1 MHFLVVQ
8 DWGFCEICIKMTTC
22 IKTQFR
28 MKNNLLGF
36 SLFKPR

>member
-1 MHFLVVQ
+1 
-8 DWGFCEICIKMTTC
+8 MTTY

-36 SLFKPR
+36 SLFKPW